1 LGLLPLFRAVLVWAF
16 ILAGIVMVRLDPP
29 AVVTN
34 AIAVTQLNAYDR
46 LSVVQ
51 QTRNQRVQAA
61 QTAQVNAW
69 SAEMKQGLADYQA
82 QQDAIAAA
90 QAQTTAVGAP
100 AAASSARPKH
110 PAPPPYIAKI
120 INDAF
125 SPLGPAAVQWAIN
138 VAYCESRYHP
148 NSVNSTSGAS
158 GLFQF
163 LPSTWGGTPWAS
175 QSPFDPVAN
184 AQAAAWLY
192 SHYGPGRWQC
202 LG

>member
-1 LGLLPLFRAVLVWAF
+1 LFPLFRAVLVWVV
-16 ILAGIVMVRLDPP
+16 ILVSVILPRLTPDVHSAG
-29 AVVTN
+29 VV
-34 AIAVTQLNAYDR
+34 AVTQLSSYDR

-51 QTRNQRVQAA
+51 ETRNQRVQATQMA
-61 QTAQVNAW
+61 QAQAW
-69 SAEMKQGLADYQA
+69 SAELKRGLADYQA
-82 QQDAIAAA
+82 QQQALAAA
-90 QAQTTAVGAP
+90 QAQ
-100 AAASSARPKH
+100 AAQIAARSNH
-110 PAPPPYIAKI
+110 PPPPPYIAKI
-120 INDAF
+120 ITDAF

-148 NSVNSTSGAS
+148 NSVNSDSGAS

-192 SHYGPGRWQC
+192 SRYGPGRWVCQ
-202 LG
+202 G

>member
-1 LGLLPLFRAVLVWAF
+1 LVPLLRAVLVWAV
-16 ILAGIVMVRLDPP
+16 ILASVVLVRLDPP
-29 AVVTN
+29 TSVANAV
-34 AIAVTQLNAYDR
+34 AVTQLSAYDR

-51 QTRNQRVQAA
+51 QTRTQRVQAA
-61 QTAQVNAW
+61 QMAQVSAW
-69 SAEMKQGLADYQA
+69 AAELKQGLADYQA
-82 QQDAIAAA
+82 QQDALAAA
-90 QAQTTAVGAP
+90 QAQAAVIAARSNHAP
-100 AAASSARPKH
+100 
-110 PAPPPYIAKI
+110 PPPYIAKI

-148 NSVNSTSGAS
+148 NSVNSDSGAS

-163 LPSTWGGTPWAS
+163 MPSTWGGTPWAS

-192 SHYGPGRWQC
+192 SHYGPGRWTCQ
-202 LG
+202 G

>member
-1 LGLLPLFRAVLVWAF
+1 LVPLLRAVLVWAV
-16 ILAGIVMVRLDPP
+16 ILASVVLVRLDPP
-29 AVVTN
+29 TSVTN
-34 AIAVTQLNAYDR
+34 AVAVTQLSAYDR

-51 QTRNQRVQAA
+51 QTRIQRVQVA
-61 QTAQVNAW
+61 QLAQVTAW
-69 SAEMKQGLADYQA
+69 AAELKQGLADYQA
-82 QQDAIAAA
+82 QQDALAAA
-90 QAQTTAVGAP
+90 QAQASVI
-100 AAASSARPKH
+100 AARSNH
-110 PAPPPYIAKI
+110 PPPPPYIAKV

-148 NSVNSTSGAS
+148 NSVNSDSGAS

-163 LPSTWGGTPWAS
+163 MPGTWGGTPWAS

-192 SHYGPGRWQC
+192 SHYGPRRWTCQ
-202 LG
+202 G